1 MTCMTKPI
9 GRFLGN
15 QIRTVRE
22 VDEGASGDCMGKYIR
37 VRVLIA
43 IDKPLQRFLKV
54 NMGSSGTDVIMLL
67 RYERL
72 LEYCF
77 ECGYIGHPMR
87 ECDKATGCRE
97 SGNEDFA
104 YGSWMR
110 AASPV
115 RAKAEVVVFQAVKNK
130 DNVEQLHG
138 TKADFGE
145 TLHGASGDFGEM
157 LHGASGDAGETMHG
171 ARGASLLGNNV
182 EVHGGNVDLNNNG
195 DSVVIGELQR
205 VQPCMDNIL
214 HSVIPSAASRVE
226 VFAFS
231 TGCSNAPRG
240 RRWKRRA
247 KERNDDDTVMSRED
261 LGGKRLFLD
270 ADP

>member
-1 MTCMTKPI
+1 MAHGC
-9 GRFLGN
+9 
-15 QIRTVRE
+15 VRL
-22 VDEGASGDCMGKYIR
+22 
-37 VRVLIA
+37 VLFGLRSLNPQTLVALIVVTILTPSA
-43 IDKPLQRFLKV
+43 LPLV
-54 NMGSSGTDVIMLL
+54 NLIPAAVTGGSQAV
-67 RYERL
+67 E
-72 LEYCF
+72 
-77 ECGYIGHPMR
+77 
-87 ECDKATGCRE
+87 
-97 SGNEDFA
+97 
-104 YGSWMR
+104 
-110 AASPV
+110 
-115 RAKAEVVVFQAVKNK
+115 AKVVVFQAVKNK

-214 HSVIPSAASRVE
+214 DSVIPSAASRVE

-231 TGCSNAPRG
+231 TGCSNTPRG

-247 KERNDDDTVMSRED
+247 KERNDDDTGMSRED